1 MPEKQLRDILSK
13 NIKRFRKRYVWS
25 QMDLAAKADISVNFL
40 SDIETGKKWPYP
52 GTLMHIANALNIEVY
67 ELFMKED
74 VLPVGAASKISK
86 YTEDATTIIAQ
97 ALKNLCENYLLEE

>member
-13 NIKRFRKRYVWS
+13 NIKRFRKRYLWA
-25 QMDLAAKADISVNFL
+25 QMDLAAKANISVNFL

-52 GTLMHIANALNIEVY
+52 GTLMNIATALNVEVH

-74 VLPVGAASKISK
+74 VLAAGTASKISK
-86 YTEDATTIIAQ
+86 YTEDATTIISQ
-97 ALKNLCENYLLEE
+97 SLKNLCASYLLEE